1 MQVAAG
7 LACIAFGVPHF
18 VDRARTAEARRHF
31 YLWHPFSDLGRGV
44 LATLECAVGFLLLFT
59 A

>member
-1 MQVAAG
+1 M
-7 LACIAFGVPHF
+7 HF
-18 VDRARTAEARRHF
+18 VDRARTGEARRRF
-31 YLWHPFSDLGRGV
+31 YIWHPSSEAGRGV

>member
-7 LACIAFGVPHF
+7 FACIFFGIMHF
-18 VDRARTAEARRHF
+18 ADRARTADARRHY
-31 YLWHPFSDLGRGV
+31 YLWHPSSETGRGV
-44 LATLECAVGFLLLFT
+44 LATLECAVGFALLFT